1 MNPKLEVSEVN
12 IKELKLMTINVSSPN
27 GGECKILLPIGYL
40 QNIAQKKDFQ
50 HFFPSSTYAAFA
62 TSPMVSATL
71 VFFVVALTSIVGWLC
86 HKFCGRKKNV
96 DTVRYQQLEMI
107 ESETPKEMINGTSDG
122 WDESWDDDWEDA
134 EAVKSSSRMSQ
145 SLSSRGL
152 AARRGGNKDGWDN
165 DWDD

>member
-12 IKELKLMTINVSSPN
+12 IKELKPMTIRVSSPN
-27 GGECKILLPIGYL
+27 SSECNIRLPIDYL
-40 QNIAQKKDFQ
+40 QNIARKKDFQ
-50 HFFPSSTYAAFA
+50 HFFPSSAYAAFD
-62 TSPMVSATL
+62 TSPMVGATL

-86 HKFCGRKKNV
+86 HKFCGRKRNV

-107 ESETPKEMINGTSDG
+107 ESEAPKETINETSDG

-134 EAVKSSSRMSQ
+134 EAVKFSSRMSQ

-152 AARRGGNKDGWDN
+152 AARKGNKVGWDN